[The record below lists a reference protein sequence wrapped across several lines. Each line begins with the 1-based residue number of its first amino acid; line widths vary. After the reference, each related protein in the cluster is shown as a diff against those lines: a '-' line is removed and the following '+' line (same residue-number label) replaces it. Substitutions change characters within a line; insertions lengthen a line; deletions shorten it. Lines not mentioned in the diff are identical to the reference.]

1 MSGKIQSIGIP
12 KSSQNVE
19 GMIGSEKFGESH
31 SAYGE
36 KSAIQSVPKYQI
48 RRMVFNSATATVK
61 TSLSNCVF
69 NLSSP
74 LYNVVY
80 IDWAQIY
87 HIDSG
92 CLLQLQE
99 VPTNSVT
106 ANGQSYFASL
116 IGGSTQNLLVM
127 PHKAIYQQPI
137 TVSRLTFQ
145 LSNLISTDPAQTHEW
160 SIELYFYIAA

>member
-61 TSLSNCVF
+61 TSLQITSIAIHIFRQLLFLEDLSTVF
-69 NLSSP
+69 
-74 LYNVVY
+74 
-80 IDWAQIY
+80 
-87 HIDSG
+87 
-92 CLLQLQE
+92 
-99 VPTNSVT
+99 
-106 ANGQSYFASL
+106 
-116 IGGSTQNLLVM
+116 
-127 PHKAIYQQPI
+127 
-137 TVSRLTFQ
+137 
-145 LSNLISTDPAQTHEW
+145 
-160 SIELYFYIAA
+160 